1 LSSFSVSAISVE
13 ESRLFGE
20 HFVVPIT
27 ITFNGKTIVTSA
39 LIDCGASGIA
49 FIDQTFVSKY
59 SVPTSKLKTPRIL
72 DVIDGRPISSGA
84 ITDLACFS
92 ASLGDHSE
100 TLPLFVT
107 KLKYPIVLGIPWLRM
122 HDVLVNFGSYTLA
135 FHSPYC
141 KMHCGN
147 PKITITGLCEL
158 PPPITSPVEAVTVIT
173 ESKSDVTEHAKKT
186 PPPLNI
192 SFIGAGAFAYLTKRR
207 KLKAH
212 SLSIYE
218 VNVAINKTRTKE
230 DWKSLIPN
238 EYHEFI
244 DLFSEKDAEKLP
256 PHRPYDHTIPLTEGK
271 TPPYGPLYG
280 MSREE
285 LEALK
290 KYLEEN
296 LNKSFI
302 RHSSSPAGAPVL
314 FVKKSDG
321 SLRLCVDYRGLNEIT
336 VKNRYPLPLIQETL
350 TRLSKAR
357 WFTKLDLRGAY
368 NLVRI
373 AEGEEWKTAFRTRY
387 GHFEYN
393 VMPFGLTN
401 APASFQHFINDTL
414 RDFLD
419 VFCTAYLDDIL
430 IYSDSLAEHK
440 IHVKQV
446 LEKLEHAGLY
456 LKPEKCEF
464 HVQEVKYLG
473 LIVTT
478 EGICMDPTKVAAIRD
493 WETPANLKD
502 VQAFLGFANF
512 YRRFILGYSKIVA
525 PLTALTKKDQR
536 FQWNLTAQSAF
547 ERLKEAFCSAP
558 ILAHFDPDRECIVE
572 TDASDYVSAGILSQY
587 DDSEVLHPVA
597 YFSKKHSPAECNYEI
612 YDKELMAIIRAFE
625 EWRPH
630 LESAKG
636 VIEVLSDH
644 KNLEYFTTTKL
655 LNRRQARWS
664 EFLSRFNFKIKY
676 RPGKAG
682 GKPDALTR
690 RSGDLPKGGD
700 ERLKFQNQVVLK
712 PENLDLAATM
722 ITKDVTEHVTR
733 ETIDTERKKHLKQ
746 AYAEDTLVK
755 DIISAMNK
763 GQRRHTKISLAECK
777 IQDNLL
783 YHLDRLYIPEG
794 GGLRLQLIKEHH
806 DSLAAG
812 HPGVAKTLEL
822 LSREYTWIDQRK
834 DVERYVRNCHTCRR
848 AKPTRHAPYGTL
860 KPLEIPDQPWQHL
873 TMDFVTG
880 LPEDSGFNAILM
892 VVDRLTKMRHLIP
905 CRDTCSAR
913 DLAILYLNNIF
924 RYHGLP
930 LSIVSDRG
938 AQFISE
944 FWKAFCELLGIAV
957 HLSTAYHPQTDG
969 QSERMNAIMEQYL
982 RAYINYQQNNWVSL
996 LATCE
1001 FSANNHFSESLKT
1014 SPFLANYGWHPRFV
1028 DSLAPIRKAKPNTP
1042 GEEFASEI
1050 AQLHST
1056 LKAELGYAQKRQA
1069 EYADGS
1075 RLPAPRYQPGDRVW
1089 LSSRHFRSE
1098 RPSRKLDH
1106 KFLGPFEIVAN
1117 VGTHAYRLSFP
1128 KSIKRHPVVHVS
1140 EIEPASDDP
1149 LTGQKQPPPP
1159 PVVVDGKDEWEVEE
1173 VLDSRKRYG
1182 HLEYRVKWV
1191 GEDESTWQPAEDL
1204 GNAQD
1209 AVSLFH
1215 QVYPRRPKPM
1225 TK

>member
-1 LSSFSVSAISVE
+1 LSAFSVASISVE
-13 ESRLFGE
+13 ESRLSGE

-27 ITFNGKTIVTSA
+27 VAIDGKSIVTSA

-49 FIDQTFVSKY
+49 FIDQAFVSKF
-59 SVPTSKLKTPRIL
+59 SIPTSKLNTPRIL
-72 DVIDGRPISSGA
+72 DVIDGRPVSSGA
-84 ITDLACFS
+84 VTDLACLS
-92 ASLGDHSE
+92 ATVGDHVE
-100 TLPLFVT
+100 NLPLFVT

-122 HDVLVNFGSYTLA
+122 HDVTVNFGSYIIT
-135 FHSPYC
+135 FNSNYC
-141 KMHCGN
+141 RKHCGK
-147 PKITITGLCEL
+147 PKSPVTGLCAL
-158 PPPITSPVEAVTVIT
+158 PPPAEGPIEF
-173 ESKSDVTEHAKKT
+173 
-186 PPPLNI
+186 NI
-192 SFIGAGAFAYLTKRR
+192 DDSRADAAIPKPTKVSLIGAGAFAHLLKKH

-212 SLSIYE
+212 ALSIYE
-218 VNVAINKTRTKE
+218 VNLAINQFRTKE
-230 DWKSLIPN
+230 EWQSMVPA

-244 DLFSEKDAEKLP
+244 DLFSEKAAEKLP
-256 PHRPYDHTIPLTEGK
+256 PHRPYDHSIPLVEGK

-280 MSREE
+280 MSRVE

-350 TRLSKAR
+350 TRLSKAK

-430 IYSDSLAEHK
+430 IYSDSLAEHQ
-440 IHVKQV
+440 IHVRQV
-446 LEKLEHAGLY
+446 LERLQQAGLY

-473 LIVTT
+473 LIITT
-478 EGICMDPTKVAAIRD
+478 EGIRMDPAKVAAVKD
-493 WETPANLKD
+493 WQVPANLKD

-536 FQWNLTAQSAF
+536 FQWNVLAQAAF
-547 ERLKEAFCSAP
+547 DELKEAFCSAP
-558 ILAHFDPDRECIVE
+558 ILAHFDPDRECVVE

-587 DDSEVLHPVA
+587 DDNAILHPVA

-612 YDKELMAIIRAFE
+612 YDKELMAIVRAFE

-636 VIEVLSDH
+636 IIEVLSDH

-712 PENLDLAATM
+712 PENLDLSATSV
-722 ITKDVTEHVTR
+722 KEDRSEVEGLRVK
-733 ETIDTERKKHLKQ
+733 ELLQK
-746 AYAEDTLVK
+746 AYDEDDLVR
-755 DIISAMNK
+755 DIMKAVK
-763 GQRRHTKISLAECK
+763 TGQRRHAKIPLAECE
-777 IQDNLL
+777 IQDDML
-783 YHLDRLYIPEG
+783 YRSGRLYIPKNDE
-794 GGLRLQLIKEHH
+794 LRLQLIKDHH
-806 DSLAAG
+806 DSRAAG
-812 HPGVAKTLEL
+812 HPGVAKTLEMM
-822 LSREYTWIDQRK
+822 SRQYTWPEQRK
-834 DVERYVRNCHTCRR
+834 DIERYVRNCQICRR
-848 AKPTRHAPYGTL
+848 SKPTRHTPYGTL

-905 CRDTCSAR
+905 CRDTCTAEE
-913 DLAILYLNNIF
+913 LALLYLNFVF

-930 LSIVSDRG
+930 QSVVSDRG
-938 AQFISE
+938 PQFTSE
-944 FWKAFCELLGIAV
+944 FWKALCELLGIQV

-982 RAYINYQQNNWVSL
+982 RAYVDYQQDNWVAL

-1001 FSANNHFSESLKT
+1001 FAANNHFSESLKT

-1028 DSLAPIRKAKPNTP
+1028 ETLAPLRKSRPNGP
-1042 GEEFASEI
+1042 ALDFAHQLAE
-1050 AQLHST
+1050 LHSVLRT
-1056 LKAELGYAQKRQA
+1056 ELGLAQNRQA
-1069 EYADGS
+1069 EYADAS
-1075 RLPAPRYQPGDRVW
+1075 RSPAPRYLPGDQVW
-1089 LSSRHFRSE
+1089 LSSKHFRTE
-1098 RPSRKLDH
+1098 RPCRKLDH
-1106 KFLGPFEIVAN
+1106 KFLGPFEVVGS
-1117 VGTHAYRLSFP
+1117 VGTHAYRLKFP

-1140 EIEPASDDP
+1140 EIEPASNDP
-1149 LTGQKQPPPP
+1149 LPGQVHAPPP
-1159 PVVVDGKDEWEVEE
+1159 PVVIDGEEEWEVEE
-1173 VLDSRKRYG
+1173 VVDSRRRYRK
-1182 HLEYRVKWV
+1182 LEYKVKWV
-1191 GEDESTWQPAEDL
+1191 GDEEATWQPAGDL
-1204 GNAQD
+1204 EHAAD
-1209 AVSLFH
+1209 MVELFH
-1215 QVYPRRPKPM
+1215 QKYPNKPRAE
-1225 TK
+1225 KG